1 MAFDR
6 KANRRKYYL
15 ENKEKE
21 KASALTRYYGNKE
34 RASEL
39 HKKWCKD
46 NVEKIKGYRNNRYNT
61 NLKYKLSAVL
71 RSRHIKALKGLMK
84 KETAK
89 ELLGC
94 YPEELKVYLQTKFKK
109 GMSWNNWSYR
119 GWHID
124 HIIPIASFDLTDIKQ
139 QKKAFHYTNL
149 QPLWRKENMLKSDKL
164 CTK

>member
-1 MAFDR
+1 
-6 KANRRKYYL
+6 
-15 ENKEKE
+15 
-21 KASALTRYYGNKE
+21 
-34 RASEL
+34 
-39 HKKWCKD
+39 
-46 NVEKIKGYRNNRYNT
+46 
-61 NLKYKLSAVL
+61 
-71 RSRHIKALKGLMK
+71 MK

-94 YPEELKVYLQTKFKK
+94 YPEELKVYLEAKFKK